1 MSLTLPYNW
10 NEVSEILGL
19 HLQHSE
25 SCVMSEILWTN
36 KISEKQ
42 KEFYT
47 PFTWLPA
54 G

>member
-10 NEVSEILGL
+10 NKVSEILGP
-19 HLQHSE
+19 QHSE
-25 SCVMSEILWTN
+25 SCVMSGILWSN
-36 KISEKQ
+36 KISKKQ